1 VFVYR
6 HIYPKYACSCCKDG
20 VTSAEPAAS
29 PIEGGLAGPGL
40 LGSGDTVWNYRPG
53 CSATGIVS
61 CNTRREF
68 SMVSP
73 EPREFSM
80 VSPEPRE
87 FSMVS
92 PEPRGTLER
101 SGLRGVR
108 RRRCAV

>member
-1 VFVYR
+1 MTDVPHDVPPEARVCDCGREKARIGEDVTEQLEYQPGKVFVYR

-68 SMVSP
+68 S
-73 EPREFSM
+73 
-80 VSPEPRE
+80 
-87 FSMVS
+87 
-92 PEPRGTLER
+92 
-101 SGLRGVR
+101 
-108 RRRCAV
+108 